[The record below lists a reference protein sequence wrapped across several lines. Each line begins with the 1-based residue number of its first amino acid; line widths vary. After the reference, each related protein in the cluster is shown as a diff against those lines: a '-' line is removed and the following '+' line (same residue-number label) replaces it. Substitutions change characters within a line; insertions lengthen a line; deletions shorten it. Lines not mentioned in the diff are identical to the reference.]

1 MSNGVC
7 VGMIDQ
13 PTACVVVA
21 DAGPLIHLD
30 ELDCLDLLNDFK
42 QIMVPD
48 AVWREVQIHR
58 PAALQTSKAILLR
71 SIVPNSSPTIDALTP
86 LYSLHSGEREALILC
101 SASPLS
107 ILFTDD
113 TAARLAAKTLNIPAH
128 GTIGILVRAIRRHL
142 RTKAEIL
149 ELLSSIPRCT
159 TLHVRPAF
167 LAEVIRDLEQQAKD
181 L

>member
-1 MSNGVC
+1 
-7 VGMIDQ
+7 MIDQ
-13 PTACVVVA
+13 PTARVVA
-21 DAGPLIHLD
+21 NAGPLIHLD

-48 AVWREVQIHR
+48 AVWKEVQIHR
-58 PAALQTSKAILLR
+58 PTALQTSKVILLR
-71 SIVPNSSPTIDALTP
+71 CIVPNSPPIIDSLTP
-86 LYSLHSGEREALILC
+86 LYSLHCGEREALILC

-128 GTIGILVRAIRRHL
+128 GTIGILIRAIRLHL
-142 RTKAEIL
+142 RTEEEIL
-149 ELLSSIPRCT
+149 ELLSSIPRFT

-167 LAEVIRDLEQQAKD
+167 LAEVIRDLERQAKD